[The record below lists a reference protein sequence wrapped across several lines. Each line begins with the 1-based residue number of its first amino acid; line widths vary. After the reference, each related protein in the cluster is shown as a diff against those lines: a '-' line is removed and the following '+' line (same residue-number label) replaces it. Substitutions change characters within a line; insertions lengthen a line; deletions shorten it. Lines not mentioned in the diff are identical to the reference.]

1 MKLKNIKIFIFARE
15 NSQGIKNKNITKLK
29 NKPLIYYSIKI
40 AKQIVASDSVY
51 VSTDSKIIKN
61 ISLKNKVNV
70 IDRPRKLASGKSP
83 EILSWKHAIN
93 YLKEKNIYFQTFVS
107 LPTTSPLRNKSD
119 VLRSI
124 KKLKK
129 NTDIVLTATEANRNP
144 SFNMV
149 KKLKNGYYDV
159 ILSGKR
165 IFNRQEAPKVFD
177 LNTVAFV
184 TKPNFILNCKSIFDG
199 NVDINLVD
207 KKRSIDID
215 NYYDLKIAKML
226 LK

>member
-1 MKLKNIKIFIFARE
+1 MKLKNIKIFIFARG

-29 NKPLIYYSIKI
+29 NKPLIFYSIKI
-40 AKQIVASDSVY
+40 AKQIVSPDSIY
-51 VSTDSKIIKN
+51 ISTDSKIIKK
-61 ISLKNKVNV
+61 IALKNKVNV
-70 IDRPRKLASGKSP
+70 INRPQKLASGKSP
-83 EILSWKHAIN
+83 EILSWRHAIN
-93 YLKEKNIYFQTFVS
+93 YLKKKNIYFKTFVS

-215 NYYDLKIAKML
+215 NHYDLKIAKML

>member
-1 MKLKNIKIFIFARE
+1 MKLKNSKIFIFARG
-15 NSQGIKNKNITKLK
+15 NSQGIKNKNIVKLK
-29 NKPLIYYSIKI
+29 NNPLLYYSIKV
-40 AKQIVASDSVY
+40 AKQIVNPESIF
-51 VSTDSKIIKN
+51 VSTDSKTIKN
-61 ISLKNKVNV
+61 IAIQNKVNV
-70 IDRPRKLASGKSP
+70 IDRPKSLASGNSP

-93 YLKEKNIYFQTFVS
+93 FLKDKDINFRIFVS
-107 LPTTSPLRNKSD
+107 LPTTSPLRNKFD

-129 NTDIVLTATEANRNP
+129 KTDIVLTATEANRNP

-165 IFNRQEAPKVFD
+165 IFNRQDAPKVFD

-184 TKPNFILNCKSIFDG
+184 AKPKFILSCKSIFDG

-215 NYYDLKIAKML
+215 NHYDLKIAKML
-226 LK
+226 IK